1 MRWSRQAL
9 GRADFWRF
17 VASTSLLCPI
27 LLSGQAAPPPVAPS
41 GTPANSA
48 QTESTNPSVQPVA
61 PPPPPLQVMI
71 DAAHGGTESGAILN
85 PALLEKELTLLI
97 SQRLRQELNS
107 RGIECRLVREGDATL
122 STDQRTAMVNAAHP
136 LLYISIH
143 VTSQGNGMKIYSAM
157 LPAGGDNRDR
167 FVDWQTAQSASL
179 ERSRWAQQQLVAAI
193 QKMGFP
199 VRSLTAQLRPLNN
212 VTVPAVAVEIAPTT
226 GHVLQL
232 ASTGYQQM
240 MAAALANS
248 IVPVVPSL
256 RVKGGAP

>member
-27 LLSGQAAPPPVAPS
+27 LLSGQAAAPVAPS
-41 GTPANSA
+41 GTPANST

-61 PPPPPLQVMI
+61 PPPPLQVMV

-97 SQRLRQELNS
+97 AQRLRQELNS
-107 RGIECRLVREGDATL
+107 RGVQCHLLREADATV
-122 STDQRTAMVNAAHP
+122 STDQRTAMVNAARP

-143 VTSQGNGMKIYSAM
+143 VTSQGNGMKVYSAM
-157 LPAGGDNRDR
+157 LPAGGDDR
-167 FVDWQTAQSASL
+167 GPFVDWQTAQSASL

-226 GHVLQL
+226 GQVLQL

-240 MAAALANS
+240 IAAALANS

-256 RVKGGAP
+256 KVKGGSAP